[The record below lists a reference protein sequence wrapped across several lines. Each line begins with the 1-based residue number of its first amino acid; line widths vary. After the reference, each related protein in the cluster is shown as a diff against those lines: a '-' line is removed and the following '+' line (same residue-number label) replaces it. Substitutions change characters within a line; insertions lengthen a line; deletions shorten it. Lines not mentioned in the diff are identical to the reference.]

1 MKRRILMALTLAAAF
16 APRARAADLP
26 PSAVPI
32 AAFNDALLAVMH
44 AGPSTSFAARMQML
58 RPLVERA
65 FSLPLI
71 LRNSIG
77 PRWTSFT
84 PAQQAQLLEAFTNF
98 TVASWVANF
107 DTYDGERF
115 EILPDLRTIGSDQVV
130 QTRIVP
136 RNGDPTRLDYVMRN
150 SGNAWKAVDILL
162 NGSISRV
169 AVQRS
174 DFRSQLTSSDPTPL
188 IGMLRE
194 KVAALAAGAKT

>member
-1 MKRRILMALTLAAAF
+1 MKRRTLVALALASAF
-16 APRARAADLP
+16 ARRARAADLP
-26 PSAVPI
+26 PPAVPI
-32 AAFNDALLAVMH
+32 AAFNDGLLAVMR
-44 AGPSTSFAARMQML
+44 AGPTTSFSARMQML
-58 RPLVERA
+58 QPLVERA
-65 FSLPLI
+65 FNLPLI

-77 PRWTSFT
+77 PRWTSYT
-84 PAQQAQLLEAFTNF
+84 PQQQAQLLDAFTNF

-107 DTYDGERF
+107 DRYEGERF
-115 EILPDLRTIGSDQVV
+115 EISPNLRAIGSDQVV
-130 QTRIVP
+130 QTSIIP

-174 DFRSQLTSSDPTPL
+174 DFRSQLTDSDPTPL

>member
-1 MKRRILMALTLAAAF
+1 MKRRTLIALSLVAPFARRAWAANLP
-16 APRARAADLP
+16 APA
-26 PSAVPI
+26 SPI
-32 AAFNDALLAVMH
+32 AALNDGLLAVMH
-44 AGPSTSFAARMQML
+44 AGATPFASRMQTL
-58 RPLVERA
+58 QPLVERA
-65 FSLPLI
+65 FNLPLI

-84 PAQQAQLLEAFTNF
+84 PQQQAQLLDAFTNF

-107 DTYDGERF
+107 DKYDGERF
-115 EILPDLRTIGSDQVV
+115 EILPDLRSIGSDQVV
-130 QTRIVP
+130 QTRIVL

-194 KVAALAAGAKT
+194 KVASLAAGAKT